1 MIKEDYYTILGV
13 TRDATEVEIK
23 KAYRTLA
30 LKYHPDRNPGDPEAE
45 KKFKAASE
53 AYEVLSDPEKRAT
66 YDRFGHEGLR
76 GGGFQGFQSMND
88 IFESFG
94 SIFEDFFGFSSRTQ
108 RRPGAPQQ
116 GDDLRYD
123 LDITLEEAVLGVEK
137 DIEVPRL
144 VTCSTCRGSGCKEG
158 TRPTRCAT
166 CGGRGQVF
174 RSQGFFTISTVCPR
188 CHGEGSVVEDP
199 CPACRGQG
207 MRRQFKTLSVSVPAG
222 VDTGNRL
229 RIAGEGNAGP
239 HGGPS
244 GDLYIFIRVRPHEK
258 FHRDGKDIHFTLP
271 ISFPQAALGTEVE
284 VPTLYGTKKIT
295 IPPGSQY
302 GDEIRIPGAGAPSL
316 RSRGH
321 GDQIV
326 HLHIVVP
333 KTLTERQKELLHEFA
348 ELSGETIHPT
358 KKKHLMD
365 KVNDKVHELKEK
377 FARMGEKT
385 SSEG

>member
-13 TRDATEVEIK
+13 ARNATEVEIK

-30 LKYHPDRNPGDPEAE
+30 LKYHPDRNPGDAEAE

-66 YDRFGHEGLR
+66 YDRFGHAGLQ
-76 GGGFQGFQSMND
+76 GGGFQGFHDMND

-94 SIFEDFFGFSSRTQ
+94 SIFEDIFGFSSQTRRGRGGPQ
-108 RRPGAPQQ
+108 R

-123 LDITLEEAVLGVEK
+123 LDITLEEAVLGAEK
-137 DIEVPRL
+137 EIEVPRL
-144 VTCSTCRGSGCKEG
+144 VTCSTCQGSGCKSG
-158 TRPTRCAT
+158 SRPARCSN

-174 RSQGFFTISTVCPR
+174 RSQGFFTISTTCPR
-188 CHGEGSVVEDP
+188 CHGEGSLVEDP

-207 MRRQFKTLSVSVPAG
+207 MRRQFKTLSVSIPAG
-222 VDTGNRL
+222 VDSGNRL

-239 HGGPS
+239 HGGPP
-244 GDLYIFIRVRPHEK
+244 GDLYIFIRVRQHEK
-258 FHRDGKDIHFTLP
+258 FHRDGKNLHFLQP
-271 ISFPQAALGTEVE
+271 ISFPQAALGTELE

-295 IPPGSQY
+295 VPPGSQH

-326 HLHIVVP
+326 HLQIVVP
-333 KTLTERQKELLHEFA
+333 KKLTERQKELLHEFA
-348 ELSGETIHPT
+348 ALSEETIHPPHT

-365 KVNDKVHELKEK
+365 KVNELKEK
-377 FARMGEKT
+377 FSRSAEKT
-385 SSEG
+385 STEG